1 MTTTTTT
8 TDKLKELF
16 NKCCDEVS
24 GEIERQIKF
33 VFLAGKNK
41 AANLLECRDFLGYG
55 DPEDPKKDT
64 AKATEF
70 RTKVLHPLRN
80 HLTRRVLNLS
90 AEDAPK
96 LWERGRNSEED
107 KANKEKILALL
118 PKAARR
124 STEKEDDLDIGE
136 IIGDI

>member
-1 MTTTTTT
+1 MTMTTTE
-8 TDKLKELF
+8 KLKELF
-16 NKCCDEVS
+16 TKCCDELTD
-24 GEIERQIKF
+24 ETARQIKL

-41 AANLLECRDFLGYG
+41 TANLLECRDFLGYG

-90 AEDAPK
+90 AEEAPK

-107 KANKEKILALL
+107 KANKERILALL